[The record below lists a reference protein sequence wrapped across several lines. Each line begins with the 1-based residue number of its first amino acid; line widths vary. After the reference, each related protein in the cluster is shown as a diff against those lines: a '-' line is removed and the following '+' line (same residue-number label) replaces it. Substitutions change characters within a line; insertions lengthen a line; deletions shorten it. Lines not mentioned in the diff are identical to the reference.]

1 MKRGSTMLFVSY
13 LRLSKKLLLQNQYG
27 IDGQRQKINQ
37 YLSGLGGENIIIHEF
52 IEYETGSSKRKCP
65 QLKAALQKCKDTGAT
80 LITWKIDRLGRNL
93 NQITEILDS
102 GVPFIASETPSLDK
116 FGLQILGAVAEKEL
130 EDISNRIRSAL
141 HVAKASGVKLGAD
154 SEQAKKLANLSAKS
168 RRKQA
173 DEFAMGIYNKIQKIE
188 KHSTKKY
195 NNTQMADA
203 LNRRRI
209 FTRNGCLWYS
219 HQIARVKSRAK
230 HLLNPGEH
238 HDR

>member
-1 MKRGSTMLFVSY
+1 MLFVSY
-13 LRLSKKLLLQNQYG
+13 LRLSKKLNLQNQYG

-37 YLSGLGGENIIIHEF
+37 YISGLGGENIIIHEF

-65 QLKAALQKCKDTGAT
+65 QLKEAIQKCKETGAT
-80 LITWKIDRLGRNL
+80 LITWKLDRLSRNL

-141 HVAKASGVKLGAD
+141 NVAKASGVKLGAD
-154 SEQAKKLANLSAKS
+154 SARAKELSKLAAKE

-173 DEFAMGIYNKIQKIE
+173 DEFALGIYNKIRKIE
-188 KHSTKKY
+188 KHSSKDY

-203 LNRRRI
+203 LNRRRV
-209 FTRNGCLWYS
+209 FTRKGCLWYS

-230 HLLNPGEH
+230 HLLEKGEQNVH
-238 HDR
+238 GESHQR